1 MDMKVQEHVV
11 CAGNARFTI
20 LTDGLLRLEYSPSSQ
35 FFDYP
40 SHMVVHREFPT
51 AVFHTQQV
59 SGQLRIETD
68 RLVLLYEGKEF
79 SASSL
84 SIELKGNL
92 TEYCNVWHYGEP
104 IANFGGTARTLDG
117 CDGAC
122 QLEDGIFS
130 PHGYSVIEDTSLY
143 VDSEEHLHPRETGA
157 IDMYYFGFGTDFIE
171 GLHTFYQLCGF
182 PPLLPR
188 FALGNWWSR
197 FYPYSDKEYL
207 ALMNRFSD
215 EQVPIS
221 IAVLDMDWHKVDID
235 KEHGSGWTGYSWNKD
250 LFPDPK
256 QFLKSLHEHG
266 VKVALNDHPSAGVR
280 SYEDEYDKFA
290 EAMQQDSKQGSPIAF
305 DPSSPV
311 YMEEFQKHILDPLE
325 EDGVD
330 FWWIDWQQGKISRSS
345 GLDPL
350 WVLNQ
355 TRYQAN
361 QDTNT
366 RALIL
371 SRYAGIGSHRFPV
384 GFSGDTIISWKSLEF
399 QPYFTLSASH
409 IGFGWWSH
417 DIGGH
422 MKGIKD
428 EELHIRWVQLGVFS
442 PIMRL
447 HSSSNMFSGKEPW
460 NFGIEAH
467 TIINSFLR
475 LRHSLLPYVYSM
487 NHIAHAEGLPLVRPL
502 YYMYPNDKESYEVK
516 NEYFFGSSLIVSP
529 IVKKCSELVQM
540 SHSDSWIPS
549 GMFYDFFTGLRYI
562 GASRMSLFR
571 TLDTIPV
578 LVPAGAVIVQSE
590 EFDANSNPK
599 TLLISCFAGADGIFT
614 LYEDDNMSHE
624 YQDGAYTEVEFTFS
638 WGKSQLHIAPVERSP
653 FLPEMRSYTI
663 RLFGVF
669 EGNATL
675 MCQGKINPVSLT
687 YDEKRHCL
695 QLVSQQVPIDE
706 EISVM
711 FDDLVQ
717 IRQNDKKREIFEILN
732 RSQISFDVKE
742 ELYQLICTDTAP
754 SSIIYEMIRAHLNN
768 ELVLAVGEILCSDM
782 PLSD

>member
-1 MDMKVQEHVV
+1 M
-11 CAGNARFTI
+11 
-20 LTDGLLRLEYSPSSQ
+20 
-35 FFDYP
+35 
-40 SHMVVHREFPT
+40 RER
-51 AVFHTQQV
+51 V
-59 SGQLRIETD
+59 
-68 RLVLLYEGKEF
+68 

-92 TEYCNVWHYGEP
+92 TEYYNVWHYGEP
-104 IANFGGTARTLDG
+104 IVNFGGTARTLDG

-130 PHGYSVIEDTSLY
+130 PYGYSVIEDTSQY
-143 VDSEEHLHPRETGA
+143 TISKDDLHPREAGS
-157 IDMYYFGFGTDFIE
+157 IDMYYFGFGTDFIT
-171 GLHTFYQLCGF
+171 GLRSFYQLCGF

-215 EQVPIS
+215 EDVPIS
-221 IAVLDMDWHKVDID
+221 IAVLDMDWHKVNID
-235 KEHGSGWTGYSWNKD
+235 EKYGSGWTGYSWNKK

-256 QFLKSLHEHG
+256 QFLKALHKHG

-280 SYEDEYDKFA
+280 AHEDEYEKLA
-290 EAMQQDSKQGSPIAF
+290 EALQQDSKLGSPIVF
-305 DPSSPV
+305 DPSSHV

-330 FWWIDWQQGKISRSS
+330 FWWIDWQQGRISRSS

-361 QDTNT
+361 QDTNK

-384 GFSGDTIISWKSLEF
+384 GFSGDTIISWKSLAF

-428 EELHIRWVQLGVFS
+428 EELHIRWVQFGVFS

-467 TIINSFLR
+467 SIINSFLR
-475 LRHSLLPYVYSM
+475 LRHSLLPYVYAM
-487 NHIAHAEGLPLVRPL
+487 NHISHAEGIPLVRPL
-502 YYMYPNDKESYEVK
+502 YYMYPDDKESYHVK
-516 NEYFFGSSLIVSP
+516 NEYYFGSSLIVSP
-529 IVKKCSELVQM
+529 IVETCSEIVQM
-540 SHSDSWIPS
+540 GHSDSWIPP

-562 GASRMSLFR
+562 GAARMCLFR
-571 TLDTIPV
+571 TIDRIPV
-578 LVPAGAVIVQSE
+578 LVPAGAIIIQSE
-590 EFDANSNPK
+590 EYDANINPDS
-599 TLLISCFAGADGIFT
+599 LLVSCFAGADGNFT
-614 LYEDDNMSHE
+614 LYEDDNISND
-624 YQDGAYTEVEFTFS
+624 YQNGSFTQVEFTFS
-638 WGKSQLHIAPVERSP
+638 WEKKHLHIAPVERSP
-653 FLPEMRSYTI
+653 FLPEVRSYTI

-675 MCQGKINPVSLT
+675 MCQGKASPMLLT
-687 YDEKRHCL
+687 YDEQRHCV
-695 QLVSQQVPIDE
+695 QLVTQQMPTDE
-706 EISVM
+706 EVHVF
-711 FDDLVQ
+711 FDDVVQ
-717 IRQNDKKREIFEILN
+717 IRQNDKKREIYEILD
-732 RSQISFDVKE
+732 RSKISYDVKE
-742 ELYQLICTDTAP
+742 KLYQLICTDVEP
-754 SSIIYEMIRAHLNN
+754 SSIMYEMIRTNLNT
-768 ELVLAVGEILCSDM
+768 ELILAVGEILCSDTPM
-782 PLSD
+782 AD